1 MKTIKRISPP
11 LTTLEFNARAYD
23 TRLEVSGDGGTQTYA
38 INSYRDKFLNG
49 RKVGQESL
57 NWNIE
62 VSYSGSSGWLTA
74 NKTSDGLLSLVI
86 PFNNDSSSRIAT
98 VVLRQDSSG
107 KTITIQVD
115 QLAYEDPND
124 HWTLHMIPDINISGY
139 FNGEYMGWE
148 ANREHTIDIYDVS
161 VLALEVPRTPNLNYG
176 ILMWPTDYAG
186 NTVPNW
192 DEFND
197 FYQEDYFK
205 LSYIENNSKIYIQR
219 AQLGSVIPY
228 ETVVEGSFYALIP
241 ADRGDE
247 TQYMCDL
254 TITGIDFN

>member
-1 MKTIKRISPP
+1 MKTIKRISPH
-11 LTTLEFNARAYD
+11 LTTLEFSARAYD

-57 NWNIE
+57 NWTIE

-98 VVLRQDSSG
+98 VVLRQEISG
-107 KTITIQVD
+107 RTITIQVD

-124 HWTLHMIPDINISGY
+124 HWTLHIIPDINISGY
-139 FNGEYMGWE
+139 FNEEYMEFE
-148 ANREHTIDIYDVS
+148 ANREYIIDIYEVS
-161 VLALEVPRTPNLNYG
+161 VLSLKVPRRAILSYG

-192 DEFND
+192 ELVNS
-197 FYQEDYFK
+197 FYQMDYFTY
-205 LSYIENNSKIYIQR
+205 SYLDSGSKVYLERTRLDQVLPPSSLI
-219 AQLGSVIPY
+219 
-228 ETVVEGSFYALIP
+228 VEGSFYSSTTEGVL
-241 ADRGDE
+241 DNF
-247 TQYMCDL
+247 MCDI
-254 TITGIDFN
+254 TITSM

>member
-11 LTTLEFNARAYD
+11 LTTLEFSARAYD

-49 RKVGQESL
+49 KKVGQESL
-57 NWNIE
+57 NWDIE
-62 VSYSGSSGWLTA
+62 ISYSGTSGWLTA

-98 VVLRQDSSG
+98 VVLRQDLSG

-139 FNGEYMGWE
+139 FNDEYMGWE
-148 ANREHTIDIYDVS
+148 ANTEHTIDIYETS
-161 VLALEVPRTPNLNYG
+161 VLSLEVPRTAFLSYR
-176 ILMWPTDYAG
+176 ILIWPTNYAG
-186 NTVPNW
+186 NTVPDW
-192 DEFND
+192 EFVNN
-197 FYQEDYFK
+197 FYQMDYFTYRY
-205 LSYIENNSKIYIQR
+205 LDSGSKIYLER
-219 AQLGSVIPY
+219 NQLNQALPY
-228 ETVVEGSFYALIP
+228 STVVEGSFYSSTYEGVP
-241 ADRGDE
+241 DNF
-247 TQYMCDL
+247 MCDI